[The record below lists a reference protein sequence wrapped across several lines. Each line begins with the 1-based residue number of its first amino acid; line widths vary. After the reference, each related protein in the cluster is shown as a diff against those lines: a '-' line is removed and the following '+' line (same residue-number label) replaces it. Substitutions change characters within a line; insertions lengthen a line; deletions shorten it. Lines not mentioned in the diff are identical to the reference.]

1 MDKIIIADDHP
12 LFRESL
18 RRIAQ
23 RMIPGEIVEVSDNQ
37 NLLRE
42 CARGAEPTIMLL
54 DLDFPGFDGARSIA
68 QLRRTYTQTALVV
81 VSMNDDEKTADKIMA
96 AGANGYISKSVPAD
110 VITSSITK
118 ILAGDT
124 VVCLEGPDTMPSTT
138 PNRLTNLSNRQL
150 EILSRLGQG
159 KTNKEI
165 ARELDVS
172 PYTVR
177 GHISGL
183 FQTLGVTTR
192 AAASSLA
199 AQYGLV

>member
-12 LFRESL
+12 LFRESM
-18 RRIAQ
+18 RRIVQ
-23 RMIPGEIVEVSDNQ
+23 RMIPAEIVEVSDNQ

-68 QLRRTYTQTALVV
+68 QLRRTYTQTALIV

-118 ILAGDT
+118 IITGDT
-124 VVCLEGPDTMPSTT
+124 VVCLEALDTMPSTT
-138 PNRLTNLSNRQL
+138 PNPLTNLSNRQL

-165 ARELDVS
+165 ARELGVS